1 MKPFLFILAVA
12 TLIFMSGCKPDSQPN
27 AAEDAAVKIFEVQGI
42 LREVSPDHRT
52 ATIQHQKIP
61 GYMPAMTMP
70 FNVKMPQELVGIE
83 IGADI
88 TFKLVVRTNEHWIED
103 IRFLALRIENIPN
116 NRFVSPVNVP
126 TLKSGEVLPDGEL
139 LGENGEPIR
148 FRNFRGKAL
157 AFTFFFS
164 RCPLPE
170 YCPRMASNF
179 LKTREAL
186 LADANAPTN
195 WQFLSVSFD
204 SGWDNPDVLTAY
216 GNYARGGTNTDR

>member
-52 ATIQHQKIP
+52 ATIQHQKSP

-70 FNVKMPQELVGIE
+70 FNVKLPQELDGIE

-103 IRFLALRIENIPN
+103 IRFVALRMENIPN
-116 NRFVSPVNVP
+116 NRFVSLAYVP
-126 TLKSGEVLPDGEL
+126 RLKEGDVLPDGEL
-139 LGENGEPIR
+139 LSENGEHLH
-148 FRNFRGKAL
+148 FTDFRGKAL
-157 AFTFFFS
+157 
-164 RCPLPE
+164 
-170 YCPRMASNF
+170 
-179 LKTREAL
+179 
-186 LADANAPTN
+186 
-195 WQFLSVSFD
+195 
-204 SGWDNPDVLTAY
+204 
-216 GNYARGGTNTDR
+216 